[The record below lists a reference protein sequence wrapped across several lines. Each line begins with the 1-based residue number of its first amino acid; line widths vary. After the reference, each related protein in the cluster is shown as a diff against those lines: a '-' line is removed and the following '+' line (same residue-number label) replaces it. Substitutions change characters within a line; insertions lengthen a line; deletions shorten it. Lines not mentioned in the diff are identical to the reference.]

1 MTEQTSEQNTA
12 AAKTPAVRLAVG
24 DKAPDFAL
32 ADATGATVSL
42 SDYAGQRVLVYFY
55 PRANT
60 PGCTKESCDF
70 QDNLAVLND
79 AGIAVVGISPDKPA
93 ALAKFAEGQGLTFP
107 LLSDPEKETLKAY
120 GAFGEKKNYGKI
132 VEGVIR
138 STFLVEPDGAIGL
151 AQYNVRAAG
160 HVARVLRELEL
171 EAVAPREEK

>member
-12 AAKTPAVRLAVG
+12 AKTDAVRLNVG
-24 DKAPDFAL
+24 EKAPDFAL

-42 SDYAGQRVLVYFY
+42 SDYAGQRVLIYFY

-70 QDNLAVLND
+70 QDNLAALND

-93 ALAKFAEGQGLTFP
+93 ALEKFAEGQGLTFP
-107 LLSDPEKETLKAY
+107 LLSDPEKATLKAY

-138 STFLVEPDGAIGL
+138 STFLVEPDGTIGM
-151 AQYNVRAAG
+151 AQYNVRATG